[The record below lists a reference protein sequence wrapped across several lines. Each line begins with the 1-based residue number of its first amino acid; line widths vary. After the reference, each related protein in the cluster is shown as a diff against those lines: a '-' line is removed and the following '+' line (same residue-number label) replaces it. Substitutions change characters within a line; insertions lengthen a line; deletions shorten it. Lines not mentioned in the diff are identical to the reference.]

1 MEVRLLIYVSFGL
14 SKTEISTVPCVI
26 LEYNAFVLG
35 SQTNRPDGEGEDEE
49 GINDT
54 QKIPIEIVEEYLKS
68 HNLTDRRTEELYPR
82 QYRRTK
88 HIKLQFG
95 NTPKM
100 REEMDDHYDGG
111 FGKFTSDVMRY
122 VETWYQHSSLGME
135 IAFEVIWL
143 EVK

>member
-1 MEVRLLIYVSFGL
+1 M
-14 SKTEISTVPCVI
+14 
-26 LEYNAFVLG
+26 
-35 SQTNRPDGEGEDEE
+35 
-49 GINDT
+49 
-54 QKIPIEIVEEYLKS
+54 EIVEEYLKS
-68 HNLTDRRTEELYPR
+68 HNLTNRKTEELYPR
-82 QYRRTK
+82 QSTRTK
-88 HIKLQFG
+88 KIKLQFG

-135 IAFEVIWL
+135 ITFEVIWL